1 MSVQTLE
8 IHSIRNIH
16 VLHDDH
22 GHTIYAVQN
31 VMQFKSVIT
40 TSRIYSTRLYLFHMN
55 VQRKTLLIWK

>member
-31 VMQFKSVIT
+31 VMQFKSV
-40 TSRIYSTRLYLFHMN
+40 YLFHMN